1 MAVTGKMTVDLYANP
16 DPFVQGMKAAENAAK
31 KSGSGIAGSIE
42 KINAKQ
48 LNNAASGFIKNFVG
62 PVGATALGLKVAA
75 DLISGFSKGIYKDV
89 GDVAEAFGSSFAK
102 AIASVPV
109 AGAAFEVGTAIGNW
123 AFGIDEANKS
133 LEESKKKLEE
143 VGKFY
148 KSMTDRKNLSES
160 VTGGLVKQAS
170 QLGMSP
176 EAIARADAL
185 AKLQTTGS
193 VEGTTK
199 EDFIKTQMDLYDQ
212 ATAKIKIFNE
222 NQAIDKKNKDD
233 LIAAQSA
240 LSQLEMEA
248 HQINMSARDIELE
261 RLAIMDGMDMTMLS
275 QAMAAWDQVDAERQ
289 AKDLAAE
296 NLKFR
301 QDANKE
307 ALDGAN
313 DLARAQ
319 QAYAETEAA
328 LNEQAAGTSNVQGLS
343 TAIGSIKVAG
353 STDFSIE
360 KQMDIAKQQLNATE
374 LHTDILQEIADS
386 LSAMGGTT

>member
-1 MAVTGKMTVDLYANP
+1 MANVGS
-16 DPFVQGMKAAENAAK
+16 FVVNTYMNNDNFLAGVKSATAGAK
-31 KSGSGIAGSIE
+31 KMETGIGDSINR
-42 KINAKQ
+42 INEKQ
-48 LNNAASGFIKNFVG
+48 LKGVASGFVKNFLG
-62 PVGATALGLKVAA
+62 PVSAINMGGKVAA
-75 DLISGFSKGIYKDV
+75 DLISGFSNGIYKDV
-89 GDVAEAFGSSFAK
+89 GDVAEAFGKTFSQ
-102 AIASVPV
+102 AISSVPI
-109 AGAAFEVGTAIGNW
+109 AGAFFEVGTAIGNW

-133 LEESKKKLEE
+133 LEESKKQLAD

-148 KSMTDRKNLSES
+148 KSMTDRQNLEES

-176 EAIARADAL
+176 EEIARADAL

-193 VEGTTK
+193 VEGTNR

-212 ATAKIKIFNE
+212 ATAQIKIFNE

-261 RLAIMDGMDMTMLS
+261 RLAIMEGMDMTMLS
-275 QAMAAWDQVDAERQ
+275 QAMAAWDQVEAARQ

-307 ALDGAN
+307 ALDGEK
-313 DLARAQ
+313 DLFEAQ

-328 LNEQAAGTSNVQGLS
+328 LNAQAAGTSNVQGLS

-386 LSAMGGTT
+386 LNAMGGTT

>member
-1 MAVTGKMTVDLYANP
+1 MANVGS
-16 DPFVQGMKAAENAAK
+16 FVVNTYMNNDNFLAGVKSATAGAK
-31 KSGSGIAGSIE
+31 KMETGISDSINR
-42 KINAKQ
+42 INEKQ
-48 LNNAASGFIKNFVG
+48 LKGVASGFVKNFLG
-62 PVGATALGLKVAA
+62 PVSAINMGGKVAA

-89 GDVAEAFGSSFAK
+89 GDVAEAFGKTFSQ
-102 AIASVPV
+102 AISSVPI
-109 AGAAFEVGTAIGNW
+109 AGAFFEVGTAIGNW

-133 LEESKKKLEE
+133 LAESKKQLAD

-148 KSMTDRKNLSES
+148 KSMTDRQNLVES

-176 EAIARADAL
+176 EEIARADAF

-193 VEGTTK
+193 VEGTNR

-261 RLAIMDGMDMTMLS
+261 RLAIMDGMDMTMLG
-275 QAMAAWDQVDAERQ
+275 QAMAAWDQVDAARQ
-289 AKDLAAE
+289 AKDLATE

-319 QAYAETEAA
+319 QAYAETEAE

-374 LHTDILQEIADS
+374 LHTDIWQEIADS
-386 LSAMGGTT
+386 LNAMGATT

>member
-1 MAVTGKMTVDLYANP
+1 MANVGS
-16 DPFVQGMKAAENAAK
+16 FVVNTYMNNDNFLAGVKSATAGAK
-31 KSGSGIAGSIE
+31 KMETGISDSINR
-42 KINAKQ
+42 INEKQ
-48 LNNAASGFIKNFVG
+48 LKGVASGFVKNFLG
-62 PVGATALGLKVAA
+62 PVSAINMGGKVAA

-89 GDVAEAFGSSFAK
+89 GDVAEAFGKTFSQ
-102 AIASVPV
+102 AISSVPI
-109 AGAAFEVGTAIGNW
+109 AGAFFEVGTAIGNW

-133 LEESKKKLEE
+133 LAESKKQLAD

-148 KSMTDRKNLSES
+148 KSMTDRQNLVES

-176 EAIARADAL
+176 EEIARADAF

-193 VEGTTK
+193 VEGTNR

-261 RLAIMDGMDMTMLS
+261 RLAIMDGMDMTMLG
-275 QAMAAWDQVDAERQ
+275 QAMAAWDQVDAARQ
-289 AKDLAAE
+289 AKDLATE

-319 QAYAETEAA
+319 QAYAETEAE

-360 KQMDIAKQQLNATE
+360 KQMDIAKQQLNAAE

-386 LSAMGGTT
+386 LNAMGATT

>member
-1 MAVTGKMTVDLYANP
+1 MANVGS
-16 DPFVQGMKAAENAAK
+16 FVVNTYMNNDNFLAGVKSATAGAK
-31 KSGSGIAGSIE
+31 KMETGIGDSINR
-42 KINAKQ
+42 INEKQ
-48 LNNAASGFIKNFVG
+48 LKGVASGFVKNFLG
-62 PVGATALGLKVAA
+62 PVSAINMGGKVAA
-75 DLISGFSKGIYKDV
+75 DLISGFSNGIYKDV
-89 GDVAEAFGSSFAK
+89 GDVAEAFGKTFSQS
-102 AIASVPV
+102 ISSVPI
-109 AGAAFEVGTAIGNW
+109 AGAFFEVGTAIGNW

-133 LEESKKKLEE
+133 LEESKKQLADI
-143 VGKFY
+143 GKFY
-148 KSMTDRKNLSES
+148 KSMTDRQKLEES

-170 QLGMSP
+170 QLGMSS
-176 EAIARADAL
+176 EEIARADAL

-193 VEGTTK
+193 VEGTNR

-212 ATAKIKIFNE
+212 ATAQIKIFNE

-261 RLAIMDGMDMTMLS
+261 RLAIMEGMDMTMLS
-275 QAMAAWDQVDAERQ
+275 QAMAAWDQVEAARQ

-301 QDANKE
+301 KDANKE
-307 ALDGAN
+307 ALDGEK
-313 DLARAQ
+313 DLFEAQ

-328 LNEQAAGTSNVQGLS
+328 LNAQAAGTSNVQGLS

-386 LSAMGGTT
+386 LNAMGGTT